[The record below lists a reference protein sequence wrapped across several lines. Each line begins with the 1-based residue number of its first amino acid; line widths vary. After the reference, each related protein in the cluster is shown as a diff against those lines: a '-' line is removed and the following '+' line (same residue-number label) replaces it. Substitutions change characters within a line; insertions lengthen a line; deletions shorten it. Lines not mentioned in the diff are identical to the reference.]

1 MRDEL
6 PKVKMDGVNRG
17 HVSLR
22 ERGCGVRHDAISSV
36 HLLVGS
42 CAGGEVGM
50 RWDGAFGEVAA
61 VADRPLVVYHPD
73 EYGAGQAQR
82 RMGVEE
88 EADYAHPPPDA
99 VVQPFP

>member
-1 MRDEL
+1 
-6 PKVKMDGVNRG
+6 
-17 HVSLR
+17 
-22 ERGCGVRHDAISSV
+22 
-36 HLLVGS
+36 
-42 CAGGEVGM
+42 M